1 MAAEKMAA
9 ALIFLSCGIAF
20 FQAGQEFLRSKN
32 FSENSYNLPDEI
44 NSIKWNLLRKNH
56 RIVDYYRGLIGF
68 RKRFYGV
75 FRDCCF
81 EQIGENFLLEKGE
94 FFMIIN
100 TTNQIFEP
108 KIQGKFEYFVDEN
121 RASDKP
127 LYTKNRLY
135 SADFGVV
142 IARRIVDEN

>member
-1 MAAEKMAA
+1 
-9 ALIFLSCGIAF
+9 
-20 FQAGQEFLRSKN
+20 
-32 FSENSYNLPDEI
+32 
-44 NSIKWNLLRKNH
+44 
-56 RIVDYYRGLIGF
+56 
-68 RKRFYGV
+68 
-75 FRDCCF
+75 
-81 EQIGENFLLEKGE
+81 
-94 FFMIIN
+94 MIIN